1 MDNAFD
7 LGSERLIRAIGSVEV
22 LNLFFPWLGHSLIM
36 DTRHSVQAPPA
47 ILLEPM
53 VGSAEA
59 RLRSFAHLRP
69 QFPLPDKLAV
79 APWLGS
85 VRAFAEAGVYGAI
98 VERLLALG
106 YPELER
112 DAARALRQLVRLER
126 AALRGIIAGETST
139 ALWERGA

>member
-1 MDNAFD
+1 MDNPMD
-7 LGSERLIRAIGSVEV
+7 LGHERLIRAIETLEV
-22 LNLFFPWLGHSLIM
+22 LNIFFPWLGHSLIL
-36 DTRHSVQAPPA
+36 DTRHSPEAPPA
-47 ILLEPM
+47 VLLEPM

-69 QFPLPDKLAV
+69 QFAIPDRLAV

-85 VRAFAEAGVYGAI
+85 MRAFAETGVFGAI
-98 VERLLALG
+98 VERLHTLG
-106 YPELER
+106 YPERAVDAER
-112 DAARALRQLVRLER
+112 AFRRLVRLER

>member
-1 MDNAFD
+1 MDDASD
-7 LGSERLIRAIGSVEV
+7 PKPELLIKAILSVEV
-22 LNLFFPWLGHSLIM
+22 LNIFFPWLGHSLIL
-36 DTRHSVQAPPA
+36 DTRHSPEAPPA
-47 ILLEPM
+47 VLLEPM

-69 QFPLPDKLAV
+69 QFAIPDRLAV

-85 VRAFAEAGVYGAI
+85 MRAFAETGVFGAI
-98 VERLLALG
+98 VERLHTLG
-106 YPELER
+106 YPERAVDAER
-112 DAARALRQLVRLER
+112 AFRRLVRLER